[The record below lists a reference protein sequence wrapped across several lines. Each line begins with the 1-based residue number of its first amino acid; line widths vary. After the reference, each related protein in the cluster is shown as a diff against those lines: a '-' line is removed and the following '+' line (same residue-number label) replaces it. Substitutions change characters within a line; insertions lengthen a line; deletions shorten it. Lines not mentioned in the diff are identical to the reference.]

1 MSRFATWGVGDWVVF
16 GCAVIAVLGGL
27 YSLLFARRLE
37 AQQDEKL
44 REQGD
49 YDGGGYRPR
58 LMETDPRTMGLILIG
73 FGALGILQ
81 KLVFTR

>member
-16 GCAVIAVLGGL
+16 GISVFVVLAGL
-27 YSLLFARRLE
+27 YSIVFARRLE
-37 AQQDEKL
+37 AQQEEKL

-58 LMETDPRTMGLILIG
+58 LMQTDQRTVGMVLVGIG
-73 FGALGILQ
+73 AFGILQ
-81 KLVFTR
+81 NLVLR